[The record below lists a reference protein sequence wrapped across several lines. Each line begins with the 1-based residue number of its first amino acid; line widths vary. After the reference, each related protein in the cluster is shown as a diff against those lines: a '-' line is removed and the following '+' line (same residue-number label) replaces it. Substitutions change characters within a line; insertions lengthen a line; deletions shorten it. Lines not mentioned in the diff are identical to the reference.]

1 MINNSRVVLEDDNC
15 YKVVDKIKDID
26 KAYVYLINSSDKDDL
41 VIRKEIDEDD
51 SKYLVGLDDEKED
64 CLSHYIDFVTN
75 IFEDSK

>member
-51 SKYLVGLDDEKED
+51 SKYLVGLDDEKE
-64 CLSHYIDFVTN
+64 LEKALNLYLEKN
-75 IFEDSK
+75 NKEK